1 MKFKKI
7 TIVCVV
13 FVIMVV
19 FIYANSV
26 KFINNTSIN
35 GEIQTYDEIE
45 KQKEIEVLNQLQ
57 QTEKEEKIVDVPVVE
72 ETPQVEPVVE
82 KNEEIKNEPIIEKK
96 TGTIKDGMI
105 QEDKSKNINN
115 SIKKPIEEQE
125 IITNKEEDSKQ
136 DITNEEEIKEVEVEK
151 VDLEYENLL
160 KKVEY
165 STYDECMNIGF
176 EKALE
181 DTVNI
186 LGFSCPY
193 IAYKGKIIGYKLQLN
208 YTNPMEN

>member
-1 MKFKKI
+1 MYKK
-7 TIVCVV
+7 
-13 FVIMVV
+13 V
-19 FIYANSV
+19 FILILV
-26 KFINNTSIN
+26 ICVCGISIFSYKTYKQEDKTISN
-35 GEIQTYDEIE
+35 KQIENIEIIE
-45 KQKEIEVLNQLQ
+45 EQDL
-57 QTEKEEKIVDVPVVE
+57 VDVPVVE
-72 ETPQVEPVVE
+72 EETPQEEPVEE
-82 KNEEIKNEPIIEKK
+82 KKEETKTEPIIEKK
-96 TGTIKDGMI
+96 IETIKEEKVI
-105 QEDKSKNINN
+105 QEDKSKDTNN
-115 SIKKPIEEQE
+115 SIKQPIEEQE

-160 KKVEY
+160 KQVEY
-165 STYDECMNIGF
+165 STYDECMDIGF

-193 IAYKGKIIGYKLQLN
+193 IAYKGKVIGYKLQLN

>member
-1 MKFKKI
+1 MLKRKEKNNKSQLIKVGSFLI
-7 TIVCVV
+7 LLGMGIISTNLI
-13 FVIMVV
+13 I
-19 FIYANSV
+19 N
-26 KFINNTSIN
+26 FIN
-35 GEIQTYDEIE
+35 IQNE
-45 KQKEIEVLNQLQ
+45 KDLIKEYYEN
-57 QTEKEEKIVDVPVVE
+57 EEYIVDVPVLEE
-72 ETPQVEPVVE
+72 ETPQEEPVEE
-82 KNEEIKNEPIIEKK
+82 KKEETKTEPIIEKK
-96 TGTIKDGMI
+96 IETIKEEKVI
-105 QEDKSKNINN
+105 QEDKSKDTNN
-115 SIKKPIEEQE
+115 SIKQPIEEQE

-160 KKVEY
+160 KQVEY
-165 STYDECMNIGF
+165 STYDECMDIGF

-193 IAYKGKIIGYKLQLN
+193 IAYKGKVIGYKLQLN